1 MRILFLAA
9 VGILFMDS
17 ARIERRAFQEPVK
30 RSAKLEVEKASI
42 ELGEVLDGDKVPLE
56 YRLRNI
62 GDGDLIIGQVSPD
75 CGCTV
80 VELTEQDRLVRPGES
95 RLLKLTFDSTG
106 RATDVV
112 QKKTIRVETNDP
124 AKQQVTLDFS
134 VVVKSLFRLSPSGS
148 FHLQALR
155 RGDESRR
162 PLDVFPGSHGKDVHI
177 LSADIPAALPLSKR
191 QEAITEK
198 GVKGTRLT
206 FRANEDAPLGPAEAP
221 LTLKLEVDGQTI
233 ERKVTLQVTIVGD
246 IEFRPTIINLVNQRT
261 APGRKLA
268 PITLTSTTRRPLKV
282 LKAEGG
288 PVLELEVRPGT
299 RADQTEQVVQPVIR
313 GDAPTGP
320 FAAMVRITTDSIDQ
334 PVVRIPVYGHVS
346 APVEIEPD
354 LVILRDDGS
363 VVGASR
369 FVRLLYTRTGGEF
382 HVKNVESSLSLVAA
396 KRGAEPGEDQP
407 QVENLVVYL
416 LGEAPAGVQRGTLT
430 IETTLPESP
439 TLTLPFV
446 VLSKSADLAE
456 VLGKE

>member
-1 MRILFLAA
+1 MRNFVLAA
-9 VGILFMDS
+9 VGILLAVIGGTRS
-17 ARIERRAFQEPVK
+17 RAIQEAPK
-30 RSAKLEVEKASI
+30 RTPKIEVEKSSI
-42 ELGEVLDGDKVPLE
+42 DLGEVLDGDKVPLE
-56 YRLRNI
+56 YRLRNV
-62 GDGDLIIGQVSPD
+62 GDGDLIIGQVAPD

-80 VELTEQDRLVRPGES
+80 VDLSDQDRVVRPGES
-95 RLLKLTFDSTG
+95 RVLKLTFDSTG
-106 RATDVV
+106 RAMDVA
-112 QKKTIRVETNDP
+112 QKKTIGVETNDP
-124 AKQQVTLDFS
+124 ANKGVTLDFS
-134 VVVKSLFRLSPSGS
+134 VVVKSLFRLSPSGN

-162 PLDVFPGSHGKDVHI
+162 PLDVFPGSHGQDVRV
-177 LSADIPAALPLSKR
+177 LSADIPSALPLSKR
-191 QEAITEK
+191 DEAITEK
-198 GVKGTRLT
+198 GIKGTRLT

-221 LTLKLEVDGQTI
+221 LTLKLEVNGRTI
-233 ERKVTLQVTIVGD
+233 ERKITLQVTIVGD
-246 IEFRPTIINLVNQRT
+246 IEFRPTMINLVNQRT

-288 PVLELEVRPGT
+288 PVLDLEVRPGT
-299 RADQTEQVVQPVIR
+299 RADQTEQVVQPVVR

-334 PVVRIPVYGHVS
+334 PVVRVPVYGHVS
-346 APVEIEPD
+346 APVEIEPE

-369 FVRLLYTRTGGEF
+369 FVRLLCTRTGGEF
-382 HVKNVESSLSLVAA
+382 HVKRIESSLSLVAA

-416 LGEAPAGVQRGTLT
+416 LGEAPSGVQRGTLT
-430 IETTLPESP
+430 IETTLPELP

-446 VLSKSADLAE
+446 VLSKTADLAE